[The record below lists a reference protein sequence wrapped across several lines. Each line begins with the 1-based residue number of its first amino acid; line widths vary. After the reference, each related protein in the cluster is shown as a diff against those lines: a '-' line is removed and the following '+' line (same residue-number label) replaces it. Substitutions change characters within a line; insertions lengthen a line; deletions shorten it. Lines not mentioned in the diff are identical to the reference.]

1 MNVTVYSKIKADKA
15 TRLVVGLSK
24 YNNSS
29 LLTNMTNISYPF
41 DTAAFVVNDVKNC
54 NTSELNSF
62 RRVLGIIFSP
72 KTAKDLIEYWKKNN
86 ISGPQIALDLEN
98 HFQIYSQVHN
108 PV

>member
-41 DTAAFVVNDVKNC
+41 DTAAFVVNDVQK
-54 NTSELNSF
+54 LQYF
-62 RRVLGIIFSP
+62 RIKLISPCTWDNIF
-72 KTAKDLIEYWKKNN
+72 T
-86 ISGPQIALDLEN
+86 
-98 HFQIYSQVHN
+98 
-108 PV
+108 